1 MATSGVKLAWARD
14 RDGHRGAAASLD
26 PRRRRER
33 APFACPSCGEEV
45 LARLGPVRA
54 RHFAH
59 RPGSRCPLTAPET
72 ALHLEAK
79 LRLLD
84 LCRESFGGR
93 RRVTLDLRCP
103 ACRRPDP
110 RDLASLG
117 DGAVAEGAAGMARA
131 GGPRALGDARVPG
144 QAAGVRAD
152 VLVTRGGAPALCLEV
167 RVAHALAAGKEDL
180 LARLGLPA
188 V

>member
-1 MATSGVKLAWARD
+1 MAATAVKLPWARD
-14 RDGHRGAAASLD
+14 RDGRRVSAASLD
-26 PRRRRER
+26 PRRRGER
-33 APFACPSCGEEV
+33 APFTCPACGEEV

-79 LRLLD
+79 LRLLE
-84 LCRESFGGR
+84 LCREAFAGR

-103 ACRRPDP
+103 TCRRPDP

-117 DGAVAEGAAGMARA
+117 DGAIAEGAAA
-131 GGPRALGDARVPG
+131 GPAGEGAL
-144 QAAGVRAD
+144 RAD

-167 RVAHALAAGKEDL
+167 RVAHPLEAGKEDL
-180 LARLGLPA
+180 LARLGLP
-188 V
+188 